1 MGLVKIS
8 CLIYYLLLFASPRFR
23 IVLYCSLGFV
33 TAMTI
38 ATIFS
43 VVFQCSPIES
53 DWVLARIRDKESH
66 QSSRS
71 TIHYL
76 HIGFPDGYWSSRSAN
91 EVLLRRF
98 CPLFAEQSKLTPT
111 RIQCIHLRKNPSR
124 CFILLS
130 SLCVLIRNLSDWT
143 LTPHAGRAYHQSS
156 DSNGS
161 TTSKT
166 TRNSPVLPPPP
177 RPLHSPTTNKLVS
190 ISLRKDES
198 TPLHS
203 DQSKEARL
211 FFLHDSKGPAIIY
224 FI

>member
-1 MGLVKIS
+1 
-8 CLIYYLLLFASPRFR
+8 
-23 IVLYCSLGFV
+23 
-33 TAMTI
+33 MTI

-53 DWVLARIRDKESH
+53 NWVLARIRDKASH

-71 TIHYL
+71 TIYYL

-111 RIQCIHLRKNPSR
+111 RIQCIHLRKKPSR

-130 SLCVLIRNLSDWT
+130 SLCVLIPNLSDWT

-166 TRNSPVLPPPP
+166 TQNSPVLPPPHHP
-177 RPLHSPTTNKLVS
+177 PPPQPLTNLSPYPFAKTRARRFTATSRKKHAYS
-190 ISLRKDES
+190 SFMTRKDQQSS
-198 TPLHS
+198 TSSRYCACWLC
-203 DQSKEARL
+203 EEFRFWAR
-211 FFLHDSKGPAIIY
+211 G
-224 FI
+224 